1 MKRLFLLE
9 LEKTEFYPYE
19 ALCLLTSLWLEFQ
32 KNITPPTG
40 ERSSVLEA
48 RMRIFLQYIR
58 EHYTEAVTLEELAA
72 SAHVSKSECLRC
84 FRQSLETTPYK
95 YLSEFRLSKAAQLLR
110 DTDRPI
116 SEISAEVGF
125 QQLSHFGKCFREK
138 TGCSPRAFRRAER
151 SPSQEGKSD
160 PVGR

>member
-1 MKRLFLLE
+1 
-9 LEKTEFYPYE
+9 
-19 ALCLLTSLWLEFQ
+19 
-32 KNITPPTG
+32 
-40 ERSSVLEA
+40 
-48 RMRIFLQYIR
+48 MRAFLQYIR
-58 EHYTEAVTLEELAA
+58 EHYAEAVTLEELAA

-138 TGCSPRAFRRAER
+138 AGCSPRAYRAAER
-151 SPSQEGKSD
+151 SASKEKKQENG
-160 PVGR
+160 